1 MKQANIA
8 NGPQQ
13 VNNGSAL
20 PYSLLSKR
28 VTAQWRGVMADFL
41 RPSPQLNAEMP
52 DTAVI
57 RVDQL
62 HALAG
67 LLSLGEVAEQ
77 FSDLST
83 VAQVSIFWSVRGRA
97 RRHTRSIDANGDCA

>member
-1 MKQANIA
+1 
-8 NGPQQ
+8 
-13 VNNGSAL
+13 
-20 PYSLLSKR
+20 
-28 VTAQWRGVMADFL
+28 MADFSCA
-41 RPSPQLNAEMP
+41 SPQQDATTP

-67 LLSLGEVAEQ
+67 LLSLEEVAEQ

-83 VAQVSIFWSVRGRA
+83 VAQVSIFGLFEDALADIRA
-97 RRHTRSIDANGDCA
+97 VLTQTVAMRE